1 MNVVI
6 LAAGYGTRLYPLT
19 KNKAKPLL
27 LVNGKPIINF
37 ILDKVSD
44 LKKDYKISQI
54 KVVSNNKFYNDFKTW
69 NKKYKVNAEIINDGS
84 NSPEE
89 RKGAILAIKYAV
101 GKAKDDFLVLGGDNL
116 FEDDLKGFMS
126 LTRQRT
132 KMPCVGLFDVKTKKN
147 AVRFGIVEIN
157 RQMRLLSLDEKPK
170 KPKSTL
176 AATCIYFFPKET
188 IGLLDVFLKEH
199 QSTDASGK
207 YIEWLI
213 KQTKVY
219 GTVFQGKWLD
229 IGHSDALK
237 EAAGIFKP

>member
-19 KNKAKPLL
+19 KNTAKPLL

-37 ILDKVSD
+37 ILDKVYGLS
-44 LKKDYKISQI
+44 KDYKISRI
-54 KVVSNNKFYNDFKTW
+54 KVVSNNKFYNDFKKW
-69 NKKYKVNAEIINDGS
+69 NEKYKVNAEIINDGT
-84 NSPEE
+84 NCPQE
-89 RKGAILAIKYAV
+89 RKGAILAIKYAI
-101 GKAKDDFLVLGGDNL
+101 GKSKEDFLVLGGDNL
-116 FEDDLKGFMS
+116 FEDDLKEFMA
-126 LTRQRT
+126 LTRQRK

-147 AVRFGIVEIN
+147 AVRFGIVETN
-157 RQMRLLSLDEKPK
+157 RQMRLISLDEKPK

-188 IGLLDVFLKEH
+188 AGLLDVFLREH
-199 QSTDASGK
+199 QGTDASGK

-219 GTVFQGKWLD
+219 GTVFKGKWLD
-229 IGHSDALK
+229 IGHNDALK
-237 EAAGIFKP
+237 EAAVIFKS